1 MQNAHERFGTLEF
14 VRRIRETTTR
24 VRVYVDRAILELPKD
39 EHGQGVAHLV
49 SLIGSDSEIAALW
62 AGVAEGAL
70 FQIRLPGRAAM
81 TASLGPEAQCFR
93 GSVLVSNRERP
104 VRHLVAIS
112 SDLAK
117 TKPGVDREG
126 TRTVL
131 CDDNPVFV
139 LYRVAARFGLP
150 VVPEW
155 APWFM
160 GELRVRKAI
169 RPLPGLGCSPVL
181 VSGSKAS
188 FLKWIGRALKERS
201 ISIPEKSGPITWRL
215 PKSSPEKAQLDADLN
230 VSVTA

>member
-14 VRRIRETTTR
+14 VRRIKETTTR
-24 VRVYVDRAILELPKD
+24 VRVYVDRAILEPPKD
-39 EHGQGVAHLV
+39 ERGQGVAHLV
-49 SLIGSDSEIAALW
+49 SLVGSDSEIAALW

-70 FQIRLPGRAAM
+70 FQIRFPGRSAM
-81 TASLGPEAQCFR
+81 TVSVGPEAQCFR
-93 GSVLVSNRERP
+93 GSVIVSNRERP

-112 SDLAK
+112 SDLTK

-150 VVPEW
+150 VIPAW

-160 GELRVRKAI
+160 TELTARKAI
-169 RPLPGLGCSPVL
+169 RPLLGLGCSPVL
-181 VSGSKAS
+181 VGGNKAS
-188 FLKWIGRALKERS
+188 FLKWIGRALKEHS
-201 ISIPEKSGPITWRL
+201 IAIPERSGSITWRL
-215 PKSSPEKAQLDADLN
+215 PRPSPVETQLEADLD
-230 VSVTA
+230 VSVRP